1 VIGLAVRQGCHAI
14 LVEDLDFADA
24 RHTGRETLG
33 RGRRGKRFRRIV
45 SGIPTRQFQDL
56 LVGMAANAGLWVVAV
71 DPAWTS
77 VWGGRYWQDP
87 LDQQT
92 KPAVTVSRHHAAALV
107 IGRRG
112 LGYRARRRGG
122 CARLRPEDRSRR
134 AADSAGQ
141 PETPDVLTSAPEAVP
156 EPTNQ
161 GPGGPGGQ
169 RAGPPAHKTRPPE
182 PDTAGD
188 QAAHDRSVP
197 PISAD

>member
-77 VWGGRYWQDP
+77 VWAGATGRIRSI
-87 LDQQT
+87 
-92 KPAVTVSRHHAAALV
+92 SRPSL
-107 IGRRG
+107 
-112 LGYRARRRGG
+112 
-122 CARLRPEDRSRR
+122 RSRCR
-134 AADSAGQ
+134 AIMQ
-141 PETPDVLTSAPEAVP
+141 P
-156 EPTNQ
+156 
-161 GPGGPGGQ
+161 
-169 RAGPPAHKTRPPE
+169 HW
-182 PDTAGD
+182 
-188 QAAHDRSVP
+188 
-197 PISAD
+197 